1 MRNSNSGGSIGSRSS
16 TMGWPKIP
24 DFRIPSL
31 SLPAWWP
38 AWTAQDW
45 RAWVSLIS
53 GILGG
58 AALTV
63 FAAWVVYI
71 MAYAQWPISTAD
83 ARVKWLGWAL
93 LLLLAGA
100 VAQLLAQGLAINKRK
115 IEITRDGIRIEGGG
129 GTAGEA
135 IEKATTASN
144 AIATPGPVATP
155 APSPP
160 PMPAAEDPPIDQPD
174 P

>member
-1 MRNSNSGGSIGSRSS
+1 ME
-16 TMGWPKIP
+16 W
-24 DFRIPSL
+24 PSL
-31 SLPAWWP
+31 SDFKMPSIRWP

-58 AALTV
+58 AALTG

-71 MAYAQWPISTAD
+71 MAYASWPLTTAD

-129 GTAGEA
+129 GTAGDA
-135 IEKATTASN
+135 IEKATSASN
-144 AIATPGPVATP
+144 AIATPGPV
-155 APSPP
+155 PSPVT
-160 PMPAAEDPPIDQPD
+160 PMPPAEDPIDQPQ